1 MKTTDDKTEIVLAQW
16 QTCVEMANSVSQR
29 RDTMN
34 NIFVTLNLAIVAAI
48 SINWDVKSLFILV
61 AGIVVSVIWL
71 LFIRNYKL
79 LNTEKFN
86 VINDIEKNYRLSHSW
101 AYGDA
106 YDKLTNMLRSKPYFD
121 YRDYSVP
128 KNDPI
133 HNASYAYQLKEAIR
147 RQMQPASCVLIM
159 AGVYSTYSKWINIEI
174 ELAKSMNKKI
184 IAIELWGSERTSAV
198 VKNAADK
205 IVRWNTDSIVSAIR
219 GY

>member
-1 MKTTDDKTEIVLAQW
+1 MLLKTIDDKTEIVLAQW

-86 VINDIEKNYRLSHSW
+86 VINDIEKKLPVKPFNDEWKRLE
-101 AYGDA
+101 
-106 YDKLTNMLRSKPYFD
+106 K
-121 YRDYSVP
+121 
-128 KNDPI
+128 
-133 HNASYAYQLKEAIR
+133 
-147 RQMQPASCVLIM
+147 
-159 AGVYSTYSKWINIEI
+159 
-174 ELAKSMNKKI
+174 NKKYQDGI
-184 IAIELWGSERTSAV
+184 QILLFRQLEVISFIC
-198 VKNAADK
+198 D
-205 IVRWNTDSIVSAIR
+205 
-219 GY
+219 